1 MENERINSA
10 ENGHQRPLSSAS
22 FRHGSIIARFNRSDL
37 PTSKQRADH
46 VRFWHLFPRK
56 SSLNSFYE
64 VDDGVRVRQLA
75 ARARAGLPYAYA
87 RSSPGGM
94 TRPFPAKRRS
104 AREAFCCPSLRRRL
118 GRYATAG
125 RPAVRGRP
133 HSARVAREGRAVPTE
148 ESPYVWPESR
158 DI

>member
-37 PTSKQRADH
+37 PAYIQEIADISTKQRADH

-94 TRPFPAKRRS
+94 TRPFPAKRRF

-118 GRYATAG
+118 GRYAAAG
-125 RPAVRGRP
+125 RPAVRTA
-133 HSARVAREGRAVPTE
+133 HV
-148 ESPYVWPESR
+148 
-158 DI
+158 